1 MKNRPVVSA
10 FYFPN
15 WHVDPRNEKLHGKG
29 WTEWRVVQ
37 YATPRFPGHHQP
49 HIPLWG
55 YEDEADPVAM
65 RKKIDTA
72 QKYGIDAFTFDYYW
86 FSDGPYRERCLLE
99 GFLPAVQGTDFK
111 FAIMWANH
119 DPIYTHPGSYLKPRE
134 SLWSG
139 AIDRKT
145 FTECT
150 DHLIETYF
158 KHPNYLCIEGRPYF
172 SFFNLNYMLQ
182 TSGADAVASMI
193 EDLRVRAERA
203 GLKGVWVDGDIGRLH
218 RRDDLPGTTEL
229 IRKLNLDSCSL
240 YNYGIPFPQGNPEFP
255 FEKIIGPSI
264 DFTKKISTS
273 IPVPYNPVVPCGW
286 DVSPR
291 SVQSDM
297 YDLSRGYPFTPI
309 AVDDTPEVFE
319 HFLREMRSFLETEE
333 STARILSLACWNEWT
348 EGMFLEPDDQ
358 YGYGKLEAVKK
369 VFGTSK

>member
-49 HIPLWG
+49 HIPQWG
-55 YEDEADPVAM
+55 YEDEADPSVM

-86 FSDGPYRERCLLE
+86 FSDGAYRERCLLE
-99 GFLPAVQGTDFK
+99 GFLPACAGTDFK

-139 AIDRKT
+139 AVDPKT

-158 KHPNYLCIEGRPYF
+158 KHPNYLHIDGKPYF
-172 SFFNLNYMLQ
+172 SFFNLKYILQ
-182 TSGADAVASMI
+182 TNGPDVTADMI
-193 EDLRVRAERA
+193 ADLRVRAARA
-203 GLKGVWVDGDIGRLH
+203 GLDGIWVDGDIKRLH
-218 RRDDLPGTTEL
+218 NDSDIPGTIEL
-229 IRKLNLDSCSL
+229 IRKLRLDSCSL
-240 YNYGIPFPQGNPEFP
+240 YNYSYFPNGFP
-255 FEKIIGPSI
+255 SFDFREVIDPSVS
-264 DFTKKISTS
+264 FAKKVSEA
-273 IPVPYNPVVPCGW
+273 IPVPYNPAAPCGW

-297 YDLSRGYPFTPI
+297 YEAGRGYPFTGI
-309 AVDDTPEVFE
+309 AVNDTPEVWE
-319 HFLREMRSFLETEE
+319 EFLRKMREFLESGS
-333 STARILSLACWNEWT
+333 STARIFNLACWNEWT